1 LKKIGIIVAVILI
14 LIGGTVSVL
23 KWMEIGPFESA
34 EGEVKEAPPPEP
46 PQFVEMELLVIPVFD
61 ADRVA
66 ATFQIQFKLE
76 TVGNENVEKIT
87 KLLPRLNDA
96 FLRDL
101 YVFIPRL
108 LRKQQ
113 TINVAVIKQRLQF
126 IADSITGKGVVSNIL
141 IQSLSD
147 IQQR

>member
-1 LKKIGIIVAVILI
+1 MKKIGIIIAII
-14 LIGGTVSVL
+14 MIIAGGTVGVL
-23 KWMEIGPFESA
+23 KWLQIWPFEPKEA
-34 EGEVKEAPPPEP
+34 IVEEAPPPEP
-46 PQFVEMELLVIPVFD
+46 PRFVDMDLLVIPVFSGD
-61 ADRVA
+61 KVA

-76 TVGNENVEKIT
+76 TIGEENEVKI
-87 KLLPRLNDA
+87 KELMPRLNDI

-108 LRKQQ
+108 LRKNQN
-113 TINVAVIKQRLQF
+113 IDVPVIKKRLQLL
-126 IADSITGKGVVSNIL
+126 ADKLAGKGVINAVL

>member
-1 LKKIGIIVAVILI
+1 LKKIGIIAAVIMLI
-14 LIGGTVSVL
+14 IGGTVSVL
-23 KWMEIGPFESA
+23 KWMELGPFASTEA
-34 EGEVKEAPPPEP
+34 KVKEAPPPEP
-46 PQFVEMELLVIPVFD
+46 PQFVEMGLLVIPVFD
-61 ADRVA
+61 GERVA

-76 TVGNENVEKIT
+76 TIGDENVAKIN

-126 IADSITGKGVVSNIL
+126 IADTIAGKGVVNSVL
-141 IQSLSD
+141 VQSLSD